1 MRSPLTP
8 EQRVAILDRHRAGE
22 SLAAIAAD
30 LGIHYETARKWW
42 REGRAKGRQALADRP
57 RKPIGLWHRTPSEVI
72 EVVRRLRQ
80 QHPQWGL
87 PYLRQHVLADP
98 KLTPELRAAVPA
110 LSSFYRYVRDWE
122 NRPPKVPLRQQ
133 VPVTPLARQTQ
144 HAHHLWQMDLKEKCR
159 VAGLPHQVTVAN
171 VRDVY
176 SSVTVGAEVFQ
187 LQRTNATLTG
197 RDMQGACRAC
207 FARWGLPDIL
217 RTDKGSCFVGTMPQT
232 GFPSHFTLWLVG
244 LGIAHET
251 ITKGQVTQNGCVE
264 RFNRTY
270 NSLVLRG
277 GPFASLDELRELS
290 RQTVDFLNHT
300 YPSRAGS
307 CTGRSPLQAHPEAA
321 GPRRPYTPDRE
332 SQSFSLD
339 RVDQYL
345 ARFRWQRRTDR
356 VGKTSIAGCD
366 YSFGREHRERLF
378 DVTFD
383 PADRHFVF
391 QTPDGTVTLRCPA
404 RGLDAHDI
412 LDIQNNRRAA
422 LRQSGK
428 R

>member
-1 MRSPLTP
+1 MRAPLTP
-8 EQRVAILDRHRAGE
+8 EQRIAILDRHRAGE
-22 SLAAIAAD
+22 SLGGIAAE

-42 REGRAKGRQALADRP
+42 REGRAKGRRALAERP
-57 RKPIGLWHRTPSEVI
+57 RQPIGLLHGTPARVTEVI
-72 EVVRRLRQ
+72 RQLREA
-80 QHPQWGL
+80 HPQWGL
-87 PYLRQHVLADP
+87 PYLRQRVLEDP
-98 KLTPELRAAVPA
+98 QLTPELRAAVPG
-110 LSSFYRYVRDWE
+110 LSSFYRYLRAIE
-122 NRPPKVPLRQQ
+122 GRPPQRRLRQQ
-133 VPVTPLARQTQ
+133 VPTTPLVTQTE

-159 VAGLPHQVTVAN
+159 IAGLPHQVTVAN
-171 VRDVY
+171 VRDIY

-187 LQRTNATLTG
+187 LQRTNATLSG
-197 RDMQGACRAC
+197 RDMQAACRAC
-207 FARWGLPDIL
+207 FTGWGLPDIL
-217 RTDKGSCFVGTMPQT
+217 RTDQGSCFVGNMPQT

-244 LGIAHET
+244 LGLTHET
-251 ITKGQVTQNGCVE
+251 ITKGRVTQNGCVE

-270 NSLVLRG
+270 TSLVLRG
-277 GPFASLDELRELS
+277 GPFASVDELRDLS
-290 RQTVDFLNHT
+290 RETVDFLNRT

-307 CTGRSPLQAHPEAA
+307 CAGRAPLTAHPEALQ
-321 GPRRPYTPDRE
+321 PRRPYARDRE
-332 SQSFSLD
+332 SQLFALD

-366 YSFGREHRERLF
+366 YSFGRRHQQRLF

-383 PADRHFVF
+383 PTDRHFVF

-412 LDIQNNRRAA
+412 LDIQNNRREA

-428 R
+428 H